1 MEWLNTREGERL
13 GTLGPAVDAAIADLV
28 GRDAVAR
35 LWSGDHTLWQDD
47 PTEVA
52 DRLGWLRVGP
62 EVAAARADLDAFAA
76 DVYGDG
82 FTNVLLMG
90 MGGSSLFPE
99 VIATTFAHPDD
110 RPRLAVLDS
119 TDPAA
124 VRRVEAA
131 LDLDH
136 TLFVAASKSGST
148 LETASHLAY
157 FWDRVGRPEQFAA
170 ITDGG
175 SALEATARERGF
187 RRVFVNRPDIGGRYS
202 ALSWFGI
209 VPAALAGVDYL
220 RLLRSADVVAGQLGP
235 DGDTHRHPG
244 LRLGAVMAAA
254 AKAGRDKLTL
264 VLDPAIATFGLWLE
278 QLVAESTGKAGTGV
292 VPIAGED
299 VADDLSVYG
308 DDRLFVALGWHP
320 ALDELADAGHPVVE
334 LPYENPYGLGAQ
346 VLLWEFATALCG
358 AGLGINPFDQ
368 PNVAEA
374 KAATNDVLARLEP
387 GGGNPP
393 GAADDPL
400 AVDAEP
406 LDALLAQVRPG
417 DYLALQAY
425 VDPESPVVADLQRI
439 RLALRDRLG
448 VATTL
453 GVGPRFLH
461 STGQLHKGGPP
472 SGVFVQVV
480 DDDALAGGGG
490 PAIPGQPFGFGTLL
504 AAQAAGDLATLR
516 AHGRRAARVT
526 LDDLLAAAD
535 A

>member
-13 GTLGPAVDAAIADLV
+13 GALGPAVDALLADLV
-28 GRDAVAR
+28 ERDAVTR
-35 LWSGDHTLWQDD
+35 MWSGDHTLWQDD

-62 EVAAARADLDAFAA
+62 EIAAAHEDLDRFAA
-76 DVYGDG
+76 DVYAEGYTD
-82 FTNVLLMG
+82 VLVMG

-99 VIATTFAHPDD
+99 VVARTWGRPDD

-119 TDPAA
+119 TDPVA
-124 VRRVEAA
+124 VRRAREAV
-131 LDLDH
+131 DLEH
-136 TLFVAASKSGST
+136 TLFVASSKSGST

-157 FWDRVGRPEQFAA
+157 FWDLVGRPEQFAVV
-170 ITDGG
+170 TDGG
-175 SALEATARERGF
+175 SALEATATERGF
-187 RRVFVNRPDIGGRYS
+187 RRVFVNRSDIGGRYS
-202 ALSWFGI
+202 ALSYFGI

-220 RLLRSADVVAGQLGP
+220 RLLRAAEVVAGQLGP
-235 DGDTHRHPG
+235 TGDPIRNPG

-264 VLDPAIATFGLWLE
+264 VLDPDVATFGLWLE
-278 QLVAESTGKAGTGV
+278 QLVAESTGKQGTGV
-292 VPIAGED
+292 IPVAGEE

-320 ALDELADAGHPVVE
+320 SLDELADAGHPVVE
-334 LPYENPYGLGAQ
+334 LPYENAYGLGAQ
-346 VLLWEFATALCG
+346 VLLWEFATAMCG

-374 KAATNDVLARLEP
+374 KAATNEVLARVTGDEGEAALTVEP
-387 GGGNPP
+387 
-393 GAADDPL
+393 
-400 AVDAEP
+400 EP
-406 LDALLAQVRPG
+406 LDGLLDQVRPG

-425 VDPESPVVADLQRI
+425 VDPEDPVVARI
-439 RLALRDRLG
+439 DAVRHTLRDRLG

-472 SGVFVQVV
+472 SGVFVQVL
-480 DDDALAGGGG
+480 DEHLPTDGG
-490 PAIPGQPFGFGTLL
+490 PAIPGKDFGFGTLI
-504 AAQAAGDLATLR
+504 AAQAAGDLATLS
-516 AHGRRAARVT
+516 AHGLRAGRVT
-526 LDDLLAAAD
+526 LDDLLAAG
-535 A
+535 